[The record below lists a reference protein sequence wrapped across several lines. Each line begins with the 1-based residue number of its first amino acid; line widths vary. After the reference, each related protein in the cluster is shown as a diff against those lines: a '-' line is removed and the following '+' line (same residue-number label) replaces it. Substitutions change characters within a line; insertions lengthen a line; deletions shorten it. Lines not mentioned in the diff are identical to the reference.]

1 MSYATI
7 TLKLFNGGILFK
19 CEEAD
24 VSDVIPFGNG
34 NRLMELINEVEEMC
48 YPDATYE
55 VTEDGEKFLKEFEE
69 YGNE

>member
-7 TLKLFNGGILFK
+7 TLKLFKGGILFK

-55 VTEDGEKFLKEFEE
+55 VTEEDEKFLKEF
-69 YGNE
+69 